1 MSIGARYPD
10 LPIRHK
16 LRLIVMATVGAAL
29 IVACG
34 AVLVTTTRCATA
46 CGAISGCWRR

>member
-1 MSIGARYPD
+1 MSLAEGYRD

-16 LRLIVMATVGAAL
+16 LRLIVIATVGAAL

-34 AVLVTTTRCATA
+34 AVLVY
-46 CGAISGCWRR
+46 